1 MEKIVRL
8 TESDLTRIVKRVINE
23 GMEEEDPLE
32 GHISVYNEY
41 KDGKISKDLFYR
53 FIGVLDRR
61 DKERLLDYI
70 RSEKEENESE
80 SLNEDDLETN
90 DTFDFSQ
97 TEKKLFDRFL
107 TEKTGFEYVDTKGDA
122 EVYAL
127 KRRGFT
133 VVLMVTPSNDP
144 ANVYVKILIKLPM
157 GKIINYLNEVQGKIG
172 MEFKMN
178 DYNGLVRQLQGAV
191 NFGKAQHEYD
201 TLPPLR

>member
-1 MEKIVRL
+1 MKKIIRL
-8 TESDLTRIVKRVINE
+8 TESELIHIVKQVI
-23 GMEEEDPLE
+23 
-32 GHISVYNEY
+32 
-41 KDGKISKDLFYR
+41 
-53 FIGVLDRR
+53 
-61 DKERLLDYI
+61 KEA
-70 RSEKEENESE
+70 EV
-80 SLNEDDLETN
+80 ETN

-107 TEKTGFEYVDTKGDA
+107 TEKNGFEYVDTKGDA

-144 ANVYVKILIKLPM
+144 ANVYVRILIKLPM
-157 GKIINYLNEVQGKIG
+157 GKIINYLNEVQGKVG